1 MAGQAI
7 DWIARELDEQ
17 EAMYFAENRY
27 VRPPAVDD
35 DFSKKKYYGLPD
47 NKHGKIMRDTMS
59 KCIGLRGYWCSRDFV
74 HAKKVINREANED
87 RVAALAE
94 ARKIQREEERVAGKR
109 SMPVSN
115 RDVRAMVPDDE
126 VGKVIAAQM
135 VQASMATVQTNLA
148 KNVPLADQ
156 PGLTKR
162 EVRSI
167 LLNNFREFCLKC
179 KIEGKDGKMLQF
191 VWNRPQRMLAK
202 MLAVRLVTGKPV
214 LGVIAKA
221 RKWGCSLLVVHWMAW
236 MMLRSP
242 NTRIMLVLHHKD
254 YLGEFRRRYK
264 QVFLSLPTYIAPKI
278 VVDNASQ
285 LCLENGSLVDF
296 YTAGT
301 KQTADSVGRS
311 TGYQWAH
318 FTEVPFWHAPD
329 RTFTAALSSVYLG
342 PNTGVVVESTPQGA
356 YGKFYDMYNEA
367 KQGLSDYFPYYVPWH
382 IVDDY
387 KLQPTLDQRHNWQ
400 LWRDTGDD
408 KYRIAMG
415 VTATGKPIV
424 LEDHENRIG
433 RFGLSCDQYLWWC
446 DTLRNRHAGNLLS
459 MKQEYGDDD
468 VSCFLTAAKLA
479 FEQEEIA
486 SVKSVCDALRDRLYD
501 CGLVY
506 NQNGVLEVDRAARVY
521 KIHESPSQDIVAE
534 GRYLA
539 VMDTSFGG
547 SAQADWSV
555 MKVYRREM
563 DSFVLCAKIKSK
575 LQPSP
580 FCDLC
585 ERLLS
590 WYGQPL
596 LAIEAN
602 KGEAHINEFR
612 NRNYPRLL
620 RRPRINVIDGS
631 KLEDAIGFW
640 MSESARAVCLATLDR
655 YIRDGRLVDPDDDL
669 YSEMFTFVVNETTG
683 KKEAAKNCN
692 DDHVICTAIACHLD
706 DAYPLTAGERRP
718 VQTQSSRQ
726 AALQAA
732 EYDKAQRDFASV
744 VQRMPEQRAHAPYA
758 TDQGALPDGTNMYWA
773 NEVRLYDND

>member
-1 MAGQAI
+1 MAGQKLHGEP
-7 DWIARELDEQ
+7 RELSPKE
-17 EAMYFAENRY
+17 EVYFSQNRY
-27 VRPPAVDD
+27 IRPPATDED
-35 DFSKKKYYGLPD
+35 AECTKYYGLPER
-47 NKHGKIMRDTMS
+47 KHGEVIREAMSECMR
-59 KCIGLRGYWCSRDFV
+59 LRGYWCSRDFTW
-74 HAKKVINREANED
+74 ARKVINREANED
-87 RVAALAE
+87 RIRALAA
-94 ARKIQREEERVAGKR
+94 ARKIQRQEAKVAGKR
-109 SMPVSN
+109 SVLVSN
-115 RDVRAMVPDDE
+115 KEVRAMVPDDE
-126 VGKVIAAQM
+126 IGKAIADKVA
-135 VQASMATVQTNLA
+135 QASIAVVKENLS

-156 PGLTKR
+156 PGLSKK
-162 EVRSI
+162 EVRAV

-179 KIEGKDGKMLQF
+179 KIEAKDGKMVQF
-191 VWNRPQRMLAK
+191 VWNRPQRQLAK

-264 QVFLSLPTYIAPKI
+264 QVFLSLPSFIAPKI
-278 VVDNASQ
+278 ITDNASQ
-285 LCLENGSLVDF
+285 LGLENGSLVDF

-367 KQGLSDYFPYYVPWH
+367 KQGMSDYFPYYVPWH
-382 IVDDY
+382 AVDDY
-387 KLQPTLDQRHNWQ
+387 KLFPALDQRHNWQ
-400 LWRDTGDD
+400 LWRETGDD

-446 DTLRNRHAGNLLS
+446 DTLRNRHGGNLLS

-486 SVKSVCDALRDRLYD
+486 NIKAVCDSLRSNLYD

-506 NQNGVLEVDRAARVY
+506 DENGVLQVDRAARVY
-521 KIHESPSQDIVAE
+521 KIHEAPSHDAIAQ

-555 MKVYRREM
+555 MKIYRREM
-563 DSFVLCAKIKSK
+563 DSFVMCAKIKSK

-585 ERLLS
+585 ERLLA
-590 WYGQPL
+590 WYGLPM

-612 NRNYPRLL
+612 NRNYPKLH
-620 RRPRINVIDGS
+620 RRQRINVIDGS

-640 MSESARAVCLATLDR
+640 MSEATRAVCLATLDR
-655 YIRDGRLVDPDDDL
+655 YVRDGRLVDPDDDL

-706 DAYPLTAGERRP
+706 DAYPLDAGMRRDAQ
-718 VQTQSSRQ
+718 VQPARQ
-726 AALQAA
+726 AALTAIA
-732 EYDKAQRDFASV
+732 FDNAPRDVGSV
-744 VQRMPEQRAHAPYA
+744 VSRMPVQRPANPWAS
-758 TDQGALPDGTNMYWA
+758 DNGLLPDGSMAWWTSDTP
-773 NEVRLYDND
+773 RFDND

>member
-1 MAGQAI
+1 MAGQRF
-7 DWIARELDEQ
+7 DWQARPLDAVE
-17 EAMYFAENRY
+17 EIYYAEHKY
-27 VRPPAVDD
+27 VRPPADDD
-35 DFSKKKYYGLPD
+35 DFGKKRYNGLPD
-47 NKHGKIMRDTMS
+47 VKHGQVMRDAMS
-59 KCIGLRGYWCSRDFV
+59 ECMRLRGYWCSRDFV
-74 HAKKVINREANED
+74 YAKKVINREANED
-87 RVAALAE
+87 RVRALAE
-94 ARKIQREEERVAGKR
+94 ARKIQRQEAKVAGKR
-109 SMPVSN
+109 SVLVSN
-115 RDVRAMVPDDE
+115 KDVRKMVPDDE
-126 VGKVIAAQM
+126 VGKIIADKMA
-135 VQASMATVQTNLA
+135 QASMSVVKENLA

-156 PGLTKR
+156 PGLTKK
-162 EVRSI
+162 EVRAV

-191 VWNRPQRMLAK
+191 VWNRPQRQLAK

-264 QVFLSLPTYIAPKI
+264 QVFLSLPSYIAPKI
-278 VVDNASQ
+278 ITDNASQ

-382 IVDDY
+382 AVDDY
-387 KLQPTLDQRHNWQ
+387 KLQPTLDQRDNWQ
-400 LWRDTGDD
+400 KWRDTGDD

-415 VTATGKPIV
+415 VTSTGKPIV

-446 DTLRNRHAGNLLS
+446 DTFRNRHAGNLLS

-486 SVKSVCDALRDRLYD
+486 YLKQICDALRDNLYD

-506 NQNGVLEVDRAARVY
+506 DGNGVLQLDRASRVY
-521 KIHESPSQDIVAE
+521 KVHEAPSQEVIAE
-534 GRYLA
+534 SRYLA

-555 MKVYRREM
+555 MKIYRREM

-655 YIRDGRLVDPDDDL
+655 YIRDGRLIDPDDDL

-718 VQTQSSRQ
+718 VQTQASRQ

-732 EYDKAQRDFASV
+732 EYDKAERDFASV
-744 VQRMPEQRAHAPYA
+744 VQRIPAPRPFAPYA

-773 NEVRLYDND
+773 NDVRLYDND